1 MKYTIYSSNT
11 HSSNRRRPQEALEL
25 ECDLIKRHSK
35 ECQRWAVVERWP
47 LTAENSANTHS
58 SVEGVEEMARQEG
71 VDRAK
76 TEQLKGG
83 GRELH
88 LFSLVGPIVRS

>member
-1 MKYTIYSSNT
+1 MTAI
-11 HSSNRRRPQEALEL
+11 AG
-25 ECDLIKRHSK
+25 
-35 ECQRWAVVERWP
+35 ERCL

-58 SVEGVEEMARQEG
+58 WLEEGAEEQARQEG
-71 VDRAK
+71 VDGK